1 MTFASWPCR
10 GVCTSGVALQPV
22 GMPASTPVTS
32 ADVVM
37 RTLRSKTAVMAT
49 TSGVAS
55 VMRICMRCDT
65 ERSMPSSFQHT
76 KRYPG
81 LGIASS
87 SAMVPSKWMP
97 PPRTMPPSAGW
108 AVAKISTEWSPWG
121 LFGSLS
127 CLW

>member
-1 MTFASWPCR
+1 
-10 GVCTSGVALQPV
+10 
-22 GMPASTPVTS
+22 
-32 ADVVM
+32 M
-37 RTLRSKTAVMAT
+37 RTLRSNTAVMAT

-81 LGIASS
+81 LGMASS
-87 SAMVPSKWMP
+87 SAMVPSKWTP

-127 CLW
+127 CL